1 MKPEF
6 ELKLGIKSRYVFF
19 IVGFITIASIINA
32 IFFELYALFLIPLAI
47 LFVFLCV
54 FDFTKIYY
62 LLLLCIPISM
72 EISVPGGFT
81 TDLPAEPLMILMM
94 GIYFLFLITNKDNFP
109 HKFLSSPII
118 QILIIH
124 IIWIFITALFADIK
138 LIAIKF
144 FLAKIWYVSVFVFL
158 SGMLI
163 KTQKDFK
170 EVLWFITIPL
180 AFTIIVAIIKHAGYG
195 FSFDDVNRSLIP
207 YYRNHVNYAALLSL
221 LLPFIWVAPKWYDNN
236 SWQKHFFK
244 ISRYLILLGIIL
256 AYTRGAWLALIIG
269 VCFVFFLKRKWIAR
283 SFIAGIIALTCIS
296 YYIVTDNSYLD
307 HAPDFKTTVYHGDLQ
322 EHLSAT
328 TELKDV
334 SGAER
339 IYRWVSAARMSFEN
353 PVTGFGPNNY
363 YHHYKSYTV
372 SMFSTYV
379 SDNPEKSGTH
389 NYFLMTLTEQ
399 GFVGLII
406 FVILTFVI
414 FYRGIK
420 LYHLITDKPNKE
432 FVMLILTSMVIIYV
446 QLMLSDLIEA
456 LKIGVFYFLNISLL
470 VNQEIIYN
478 SSKNELSS

>member
-1 MKPEF
+1 MGP
-6 ELKLGIKSRYVFF
+6 KLDLQLGNKSIHIFF
-19 IVGFITIASIINA
+19 TVAFITITSIISA
-32 IFFELYALFLIPLAI
+32 IFFELYGLFLIPLAL
-47 LFVFLCV
+47 LFTFLCIY
-54 FDFTKIYY
+54 DFSKIYY
-62 LLLLCIPISM
+62 LLLFCIPISL
-72 EISVPGGFT
+72 EISVPGGFS

-94 GIYFLFLITNKDNFP
+94 GIYFLYLITNRENIPYGF
-109 HKFLSSPII
+109 FRSPII
-118 QILIIH
+118 QILLLH
-124 IIWIFITALFADIK
+124 LLWIFISAFFAEIK

-163 KTQKDFK
+163 KTQKEFK
-170 EVLWFITIPL
+170 TLLWYVTIPL
-180 AFTIIVAIIKHAGYG
+180 VFTIIIALIKHAGYG
-195 FSFDDVNRSLIP
+195 FSFDDVNRSLVP

-221 LLPFIWVAPKWYDNN
+221 LLPFIWVAPKWYEEK
-236 SWQKHFFK
+236 SWQKKFF
-244 ISRYLILLGIIL
+244 IFSRYIILLGIIL
-256 AYTRGAWLALIIG
+256 AYTRGAWLAIFIG
-269 VCFVFFLKRKWIAR
+269 ICFIFFLKRKWIAK
-283 SFIAGIIALTCIS
+283 SFIGGVLILTCIS
-296 YYIVTDNSYLD
+296 YYFVTDNSYLN

-339 IYRWVSAARMSFEN
+339 IYRWVSAAKMSFEN
-353 PVTGFGPNNY
+353 PLTGFGPNNF

-399 GFVGLII
+399 GFVGLFI
-406 FVILTFVI
+406 FVILTFII

-420 LYHLITDKPNKE
+420 LYHLITDKTNKE
-432 FVMLILTSMVIIYV
+432 FVMLILTSMIIIYV

-470 VNQEIIYN
+470 VNQEIIYK
-478 SSKNELSS
+478 SAKTQLSS